1 MSKSPDKKVI
11 LIILDG
17 FGHSDETEH
26 NAIALANTPNYSR
39 WMKDCPHSLVHT
51 SGEAV
56 GLPPG
61 IMGNSE
67 VGHLSIGSGR
77 VILQEMTRIS
87 RFAEVEGFESLPNFK
102 RVISEKSGNLHFMG
116 LVSDGGVHSDIAHLK
131 SMIESVGRFAP
142 KKNVYIHVITD
153 GRDTPPDSGQK
164 YVGDLENFIKQY
176 PNVKIATVSGR
187 YYPMD
192 RDQRWD
198 RVKIGY
204 DALAVD
210 STPKFKT
217 AVEAV
222 KDAYSK
228 GETDEFIKPRQV
240 EGGKRIAAGDQLVF
254 FNFRADRAREISMA
268 FAMEKFKEF
277 ATPVKIDPKN
287 WVTFTRY
294 REDFPFPY
302 LFSPQKHKRI
312 LGELVAEKGFA
323 QLRIAETEKYAHVTY
338 FFNGGEETEFAGE
351 ERVLIPSPKEVA
363 TYDQKPE
370 MSVRKVTEEVNKRLS
385 SKDYALVVVNF
396 ANGDMVGHT
405 GIEKAAIEAVTVM
418 DECLGEIVKKA
429 EQKGYDVLI
438 TADHGNCEEMV
449 NKKTGGPMT
458 QHTTNPVPTIL
469 ISSRMKGKKL
479 KDGSLSDI
487 APTILDLLGW
497 EKPSEMSGH
506 SLIN

>member
-1 MSKSPDKKVI
+1 MSRIPSKKVI

-17 FGHSDETEH
+17 FGHREETKH
-26 NAIALANTPNYSR
+26 NAIALAQTPNYSR
-39 WMKDCPHSLVHT
+39 WIKDCPHSLIHT

-87 RFAEVEGFESLPNFK
+87 RFAEVSGFESLPHFK
-102 RVISEKSGNLHFMG
+102 RVFSEKTGNLHFMG
-116 LVSDGGVHSDIAHLK
+116 LVSDGGVHSDVAHLRG
-131 SMIESVGRFAP
+131 MIEAAGRYAP
-142 KKNVYIHVITD
+142 KKNIFIHVITD
-153 GRDTPPDSGQK
+153 GRDTPPDSGLK
-164 YVGDLENFIKQY
+164 FVSDLEAFVKTW

-187 YYPMD
+187 FYPMD

-198 RVKIGY
+198 RLKIGY
-204 DALAVD
+204 DALTVD
-210 STPKFKT
+210 SGPKFKT

-228 GETDEFIKPRQV
+228 GETDEFIKPRLI
-240 EGGKRIAAGDQLVF
+240 EGGQRIAKDDQMVF

-268 FAMEKFKEF
+268 FGVDDFKEF
-277 ATPVKIDPKN
+277 PTPVKVDPKN

-312 LGELVAEKGFA
+312 LGELVSEAGYP

-338 FFNGGEETEFAGE
+338 FFNGGEETEFPME

-363 TYDQKPE
+363 TYDLKPE
-370 MSVRKVTEEVNKRLS
+370 MSAKIVTNEVIRRLTA
-385 SKDYALVVVNF
+385 KDYGLVVINF

-405 GIEKAAIEAVTVM
+405 GNESAAIEAVNVI

-429 EQKGYDVLI
+429 EKKGYDVLI

-449 NKKTGGPMT
+449 DKRGGPMT
-458 QHTTNPVPTIL
+458 QHTLNPVPAVL
-469 ISSRMKGKKL
+469 ISPRYAGKKL
-479 KDGSLSDI
+479 RDGSLSDI
-487 APTILDLLGW
+487 APTILELLGI
-497 EKPSEMSGH
+497 EKPSEMSGR
-506 SLIN
+506 SLIV